1 MALIRR
7 RRFLTRLRRG
17 DDDPHRAVVRH
28 RGREITF
35 AIDNPSDAVQKHLK
49 RGAFYEAGLLRSHGD
64 LIYRSST
71 VLDVGANVGNH
82 SVFYALTPASKVYP
96 FEPNPRA
103 RELLT
108 TTVGLNDLEEI
119 DLTYVDR
126 ALGAAPGVMFVHT
139 PFPDNLGRSWLR
151 DTGETKVSVSRLDD
165 LAIDGPVSF
174 VKIDVE
180 GMELDVLAGGAALI
194 EKHRP
199 GLGVEV
205 NRNCLAEFW
214 QWVDAHR
221 YHVVRANRDHAL
233 NINYV
238 CVPRF

>member
-35 AIDNPSDAVQKHLK
+35 AIDNPSVALQKHLK
-49 RGAFYEAGLLRSHGD
+49 RGAFYEAGLQRSHGD

-126 ALGAAPGVMFVHT
+126 ALGA
-139 PFPDNLGRSWLR
+139 
-151 DTGETKVSVSRLDD
+151 
-165 LAIDGPVSF
+165 
-174 VKIDVE
+174 
-180 GMELDVLAGGAALI
+180 
-194 EKHRP
+194 RP
-199 GLGVEV
+199 GRDVRPHALPGQPRTE
-205 NRNCLAEFW
+205 LAETP
-214 QWVDAHR
+214 AR
-221 YHVVRANRDHAL
+221 
-233 NINYV
+233 
-238 CVPRF
+238 PRSPSHDWTISPSTAQCRSSRSTSKAWSSTSSPGERR